1 MRPVQ
6 LNNAR
11 DGVRLRAI
19 CRLAAKRLCCGD
31 ESGGGMIKYIGSKR
45 ALLGHVTGAAAGVLP
60 QGGRVCDLFS
70 GTARVGHA
78 LKKQGFQVW
87 SNDVNAYAHA
97 LATTYVQADRA
108 RWIARAEAV
117 LAELRTVKPQAGWF
131 TQAFCRDARYFHPDN
146 GARID
151 AMRERIEAMGL
162 EPELKAIV
170 LVSLMEAADR
180 VDSTAGVQMAY
191 MKQWAPRALK
201 PLELRTPDL
210 VPAVA
215 GGPCRATQGDAVAM
229 ADQVEA
235 DLVYLDPPYNQ
246 HSYLANYHCW
256 ESLVLWD
263 RPETYGVANKRV
275 DVKTRKS
282 AFNSRPGIGPALRSV
297 VERIRAPNLIVSFN
311 DEGYLSRAELV
322 EMLSSRGH
330 VQVIEVAHPRYVGAR
345 IGIHNPKGEKVGQVG
360 RLRNVE
366 QLFVVTDRPV
376 ALPVAA

>member
-1 MRPVQ
+1 LTVLSDFRSVVRIGGDGDGGEGAGALPWRHESA
-6 LNNAR
+6 AR
-11 DGVRLRAI
+11 
-19 CRLAAKRLCCGD
+19 
-31 ESGGGMIKYIGSKR
+31 MIKYIGSKR
-45 ALLGHVTGAAAGVLP
+45 ALLGHVSAAVASVLP

-78 LKKQGFQVW
+78 LKAKGFQLW
-87 SNDVNAYAHA
+87 SNDHNAYAHA
-97 LATTYVQADRA
+97 LATAYVQADREV
-108 RWIARAEAV
+108 WIDRAEAV
-117 LAELRTVKPQAGWF
+117 LAELRAVKPEAGWF
-131 TQAFCRDARYFHPDN
+131 TQTFCRDARYFHPDN

-151 AMRERIEAMGL
+151 AVRDRIEAMEL
-162 EPELKAIV
+162 EPELKAVV

-201 PLELRTPDL
+201 PLELRLPDL
-210 VPAVA
+210 LPGVGA
-215 GGPCRATQGDAVAM
+215 PCRATQGDAVEM

-263 RPETYGVANKRV
+263 RPETYGIANKRV

-282 AFNSRPGIGPALRSV
+282 AFNSRPGIGPALKSV
-297 VERIRAPNLIVSFN
+297 IERVRAPNLIVSFN
-311 DEGYLSRAELV
+311 DEGYLSRQDLV
-322 EMLSSRGH
+322 EMLSARGR
-330 VQVIEVAHPRYVGAR
+330 VQVVEIAHPRYVGAR

-366 QLFVVTDRPV
+366 HLFVVTDRPV
-376 ALPVAA
+376 DLSLAA